1 MLSKFHWEIVFQV
14 TPLPMFIVDEAARI
28 AEFNVAAGAFVGKNR
43 LEIVGG
49 RLGDIL
55 GCVNG
60 SKGPAGC
67 GSSSECQDCAVRNGV
82 RVANNGHIT
91 HQVKAKLERVRGGK
105 PEVDQILVTA
115 TPFKGGRDQPLVLLI
130 LENIS
135 EVVKLRE
142 LLPVCVHCKKIR
154 DDREYWHEVDVYFTQ
169 HLEIDFSHGLC
180 PDCLERSLKQLK
192 VGGK

>member
-14 TPLPMFIVDEAARI
+14 TPLPMFIVDETARI
-28 AEFNVAAGAFVGKNR
+28 EEFNVAAGAFVGKDR
-43 LEIVGG
+43 REIVGG
-49 RLGDIL
+49 RAGDIL

-60 SKGPAGC
+60 LKGPSGC
-67 GSSSECQDCAVRNGV
+67 GSSSECQDCVVRNGV
-82 RVANNGHIT
+82 RVAINGHIT

-115 TPFKGGRDQPLVLLI
+115 TPFKGGRDQSLVLLI

-142 LLPVCVHCKKIR
+142 LLPVCVHCKQIR
-154 DDREYWHEVDVYFTQ
+154 DDREYWHEVDVYFTE

-180 PDCLERSLKQLK
+180 PDCLERTMKELRIS
-192 VGGK
+192 GK